1 MGGVNSHCSCCI
13 GGEASIT
20 HVSNAKR
27 GNYERPGRCFPPENV
42 RLDGPDPSSPG
53 QKGIPRPWG
62 VTTPTPV
69 ACKYLPCFFFLH

>member
-53 QKGIPRPWG
+53 YTSALGSDYTDSRGMQ
-62 VTTPTPV
+62 VPT
-69 ACKYLPCFFFLH
+69 LFFFLH